1 MARTSRRLRHAAG
14 LGRQAGRA
22 HASRIFAIL
31 SGTALRWDYLQ
42 EAQLGDVIL
51 LPEMTEFFHLW
62 IQEGYYTEWPGR
74 RAAVIPSSQAFLSG
88 DERTGPPGGGPAR
101 VTQTGR
107 VAAGGAWQT
116 DRRGERRIFRRIG
129 GDRDGSAQL
138 LGVAK
143 SAWQAAYERWARD
156 RLSAV
161 PLRVYGKTSKA

>member
-1 MARTSRRLRHAAG
+1 MSQFYRWTQGPKSFALAAPRSPRYGRCDLATISVSGVKRTS
-14 LGRQAGRA
+14 
-22 HASRIFAIL
+22 
-31 SGTALRWDYLQ
+31 
-42 EAQLGDVIL
+42 
-51 LPEMTEFFHLW
+51 LP
-62 IQEGYYTEWPGR
+62 
-74 RAAVIPSSQAFLSG
+74 
-88 DERTGPPGGGPAR
+88 DGGPAR
-101 VTQTGR
+101 VPQTGR